1 MNTGRNIKKIREFRG
16 MTQKEL
22 GMAIGF
28 DEASASPRIA
38 QYEGE
43 YRVPREKVLNKMA
56 EVLQVDSKSISTPTG
71 YTEEDMMYRLLMLEE
86 FFPEM
91 MLEKKIETEEILINL
106 HNKKLND
113 FLKQWTC
120 FREQRKKGDIEKRQ
134 YAEWKYGKKII

>member
-38 QYEGE
+38 QCEGE
-43 YRVPREKVLNKMA
+43 YRVPREKVLNRMA
-56 EVLQVDSKSISTPTG
+56 EVLQVDPRSISTPTG

-91 MLEKKIETEEILINL
+91 TLEKKIQTEEIMINL

-113 FLKQWTC
+113 FLKQWIC
-120 FREQRKKGDIEKRQ
+120 FREQGKKGDIEKRQ

>member
-38 QYEGE
+38 QCEGE
-43 YRVPREKVLNKMA
+43 YRVPREKVLNRMA
-56 EVLQVDSKSISTPTG
+56 EVLQVDPRSISTPTG

-91 MLEKKIETEEILINL
+91 TLEKKIQTEEIMINL

>member
-16 MTQKEL
+16 ITQKEL

-43 YRVPREKVLNKMA
+43 HRVPREKILNRMA
-56 EVLQVDSKSISTPTG
+56 EVLQVDPRSISTPTG
-71 YTEEDMMYRLLMLEE
+71 YTEEDMMYRLFMLEE

-91 MLEKKIETEEILINL
+91 TLEKKIQTEEIVINL

-113 FLKQWTC
+113 FFRQWMC
-120 FREQRKKGDIEKRQ
+120 FREQGKSGDIEKRQ

>member
-28 DEASASPRIA
+28 DEVSASPRIA

-43 YRVPREKVLNKMA
+43 YRVPREKVLNRMA
-56 EVLQVDSKSISTPTG
+56 EVLQVDPRSIATPMG

-91 MLEKKIETEEILINL
+91 TLEKKIQTEEIVINL

-113 FLKQWTC
+113 FFKQWAC
-120 FREQRKKGDIEKRQ
+120 FREQRKKGDAEKRQ
-134 YAEWKYGKKII
+134 YTEWKYGEKII